1 MYILVTGGAGFIG
14 SSIAH
19 KLIELNFKVLILDN
33 LHTGRKKNIP
43 KRAKFIK
50 CNLQS
55 YTAIKQIFQKY
66 KINHIFHQAAL
77 ANVRESIIKPKK
89 YIDINLIGSLNLLEL
104 SKQYNVKSFT
114 FASSG
119 GCVYGQSKRI
129 PTSEN
134 AIISPLDPY
143 GATKS
148 NFETY
153 LDIYH
158 RLHGINYTSLRYANV
173 YGPRQNP
180 FGEAGVISIF
190 SKLLL
195 NNSQVTINGDGENI
209 RDFVYIDDVV
219 DANIL
224 AMKKSANCSL
234 NVGTGKG
241 ITINNLYKNLRKIIG
256 SDLRPFYG
264 PEKEGEVKKSTLNIK
279 KIKNLYGWKPK
290 TKFNKGL
297 IKTIEHIK
305 KFE

>member
-1 MYILVTGGAGFIG
+1 MYVLVTGGAGFIG

-55 YTAIKQIFQKY
+55 YNAIKQIFQKY

-89 YIDINLIGSLNLLEL
+89 YIDVNLIGSLNLIEL

-195 NNSQVTINGDGENI
+195 NNSQATINGDGENI

-241 ITINNLYKNLRKIIG
+241 ITINNLYKNLKKIIG

-264 PEKEGEVKKSTLNIK
+264 SEKEGEVKKSILNIE
-279 KIKNLYGWKPK
+279 KIKNLYRWKPK
-290 TKFNKGL
+290 TKFNEGL
-297 IKTIEHIK
+297 IKTLEYIK